1 MVPLVVCS
9 LRLIS
14 MYTQLNT
21 MGHGEV
27 RESPHIGLSRN
38 QKAVN
43 QQDCEGLNCVE
54 RDMGETVLR
63 EV

>member
-1 MVPLVVCS
+1 MVPLVVGS
-9 LRLIS
+9 LRLVS
-14 MYTQLNT
+14 MHAQLDT

-27 RESPHIGLSRN
+27 RESPHIGLGRN

-43 QQDCEGLNCVE
+43 QQDREGLDCVE
-54 RDMGETVLR
+54 RDVGEAILG